1 MNINIV
7 TATIMTISIKTV
19 LHTNCSTQGICVRKV
34 FSVVLGYAE
43 CCYTECRYVECYGA
57 QCHGAQSNE
66 MKMNSLT

>member
-7 TATIMTISIKTV
+7 TATIMTISIRTV
-19 LHTNCSTQGICVRKV
+19 LHTNCSTQGICVTKV
-34 FSVVLGYAE
+34 SELLGYAE
-43 CCYTECRYVECYGA
+43 CCYTEFRYDA